1 MPSLPFEH
9 NNTVA
14 PLDYKF
20 SRTKENIKKK
30 KINGEQR
37 VKTKLK

>member
-1 MPSLPFEH
+1 MAWSLIPYSRRHMPSLPFEH

-30 KINGEQR
+30 N
-37 VKTKLK
+37 